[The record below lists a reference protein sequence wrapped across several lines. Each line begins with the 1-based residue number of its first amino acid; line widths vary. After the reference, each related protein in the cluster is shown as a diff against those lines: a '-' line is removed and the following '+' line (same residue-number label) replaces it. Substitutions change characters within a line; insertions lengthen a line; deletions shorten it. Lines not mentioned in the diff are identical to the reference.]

1 MGYRSNIKHKL
12 VLAIA
17 AAQLG
22 VVGVPVFAQDSQEG
36 SGAGQRALE
45 EVVVTARKREESMQS
60 VPIAVTAL
68 DAATL
73 EARQI
78 GAVED
83 LGRAVPNLLTTPA
96 SGSPTN
102 TRIFMRGLG
111 QGESSQP
118 TAESAVGLYI
128 DDVYVARSNG
138 ANIGL
143 YDIERIEVLR
153 GPQGSLYGRNSTT
166 GAIKVVTRKPT
177 AEPDFSLRLSTGELD
192 NIGGKLS
199 GSVAV
204 GSDWA
209 AGVSAMYFE
218 QGGYISR
225 IDSTSGEQQ
234 ETGLNAREYGG
245 VRATLSR
252 LVQDDFSADLSVY
265 YFTDDGD
272 ASYITPMD
280 AATGAPLFDGDLYA
294 TGTSAPQFATADQ
307 FGFSANLAREFGEF
321 TLRSITAYR
330 NVENDNL
337 IDISGRDSWY
347 IDTQVDS
354 AQFSQEIQLLGS
366 AFEQRL
372 DWLAGL
378 YYLSEQSDSLT
389 TNTIS
394 QFIQS
399 TQDYTVETDSQALFG
414 QATWH
419 ASDIID
425 LTLGLRYT
433 RDDKTFDGS
442 TESNII
448 FQNGAN
454 RLRKSFDDV
463 TPKFGVDIQA
473 TDEMMMYASVA
484 KGFKAGGF
492 QGRALNADDQLVPYD
507 AEQVWTYEA
516 GIKSEWL
523 QNRLRFNANYFLNQF
538 KDLQLNSLNIQAG
551 GGTVI
556 QNAAEAEVD
565 GIEME
570 LTYMASDR
578 LFVVANYATA
588 WGDYEELAANVSGVT
603 LDSELP
609 GTPRVNASIGVEH
622 STSFSA
628 GELLWGLDYQHTSEV
643 QPGASTSP
651 LVEVPR
657 LDLFN
662 GFVKFTD
669 AGERWSV
676 GLFGTNL
683 GDKAYHYTGFTFSS
697 FEAVYAASPR
707 LIKAVVDYRF

>member
-1 MGYRSNIKHKL
+1 MSNPSIIKKPLAL
-12 VLAIA
+12 VIA
-17 AAQLG
+17 ALQLG
-22 VVGVPVFAQDSQEG
+22 AVGTAYAQQDQGRSAT
-36 SGAGQRALE
+36 SLE
-45 EVVVTARKREESMQS
+45 EVVVTARKREESLQS

-68 DAATL
+68 DSAAL
-73 EARQI
+73 ESRQI
-78 GAVED
+78 SAVED

-177 AEPDFSLRLSTGELD
+177 GEQDFDLSLSAGELD
-192 NIGGKLS
+192 NKGVRISASAPLS
-199 GSVAV
+199 
-204 GSDWA
+204 SDWA

-218 QGGYISR
+218 QGGYITRRDMESEAK
-225 IDSTSGEQQ
+225 IESD
-234 ETGLNAREYGG
+234 LNAREYGG
-245 VRATLSR
+245 VRTSLSR
-252 LVQDDFSADLSVY
+252 TVQDGFTADLSAY
-265 YFTDDGD
+265 YFTDDGE

-280 AATGAPLFDGDLYA
+280 AETGQPYFNGDFYS
-294 TGTSAPQFATADQ
+294 TGSNLPQFARADQ
-307 FGFSANLAREFGEF
+307 YGASANLSWELGDI
-321 TLRSITAYR
+321 TLRSVTAYR

-337 IDISGRDSWY
+337 IDISGRNSWY
-347 IDTQVDS
+347 IDTEVDS
-354 AQFSQEIQLLGS
+354 SQISQELQLLGS
-366 AFEQRL
+366 AFAERV
-372 DWLAGL
+372 DWIAGV
-378 YYLSEQSDSLT
+378 YLLREESDSLT
-389 TNTIS
+389 TNALGPIL
-394 QFIQS
+394 S

-414 QATWH
+414 QATLH
-419 ASDIID
+419 ASEIVD

-433 RDDKTFDGS
+433 RDDKQFDG
-442 TESNII
+442 TTNSNML
-448 FQNGAN
+448 FENGSN
-454 RLRKSFDDV
+454 RLSETFDDV
-463 TPKFGVDIQA
+463 TPKLGIDVQA
-473 TDEMMMYASVA
+473 TDEMLIYASVA

-492 QGRALNADDQLVPYD
+492 QGRALNAGDQEVLYD

-523 QNRLRFNANYFLNQF
+523 QNRLRLNANYFMNQF
-538 KDLQLNSLNIQAG
+538 EDLQLNSLNPG

-565 GIEME
+565 GIEVE
-570 LTYMASDR
+570 LTYMATDR
-578 LFVVANYATA
+578 LYVVANYATA
-588 WGDYEELAANVSGVT
+588 WGAYKELADNVSGVT

-609 GTPRVNASIGVEH
+609 GTPEVNASIGVEH
-622 STSFSA
+622 SFSFAA

-643 QPGASTSP
+643 QPGASTSA
-651 LVEVPR
+651 LVEVPS

-669 AGERWSV
+669 ADDRWSV

-707 LIKAVVDYRF
+707 MIKAVVDYRF

>member
-1 MGYRSNIKHKL
+1 MSYRSNIKKKL

-22 VVGVPVFAQDSQEG
+22 AAASVAFAEETPQRTE
-36 SGAGQRALE
+36 AGQAALE
-45 EVVVTARKREESMQS
+45 EVVVTARKRAESMQS

-68 DAATL
+68 DAGAL

-78 GAVED
+78 SAVED

-177 AEPDFSLRLSTGELD
+177 AEPDLSLRISTGELD

-218 QGGYISR
+218 QGGYVSR
-225 IDSTSGEQQ
+225 MDAGSGEKL
-234 ETGLNAREYGG
+234 ESGLNARDYGG

-252 LVQDDFSADLSVY
+252 LQQDDFSADLSVY
-265 YFTDDGD
+265 YFTDEGD

-280 AATGAPLFDGDLYA
+280 AATGAPLFDGDIYA
-294 TGTSAPQFATADQ
+294 TGTSKPQFATADQ
-307 FGFSANLAREFGEF
+307 FGFNANLERELGDV

-330 NVENDNL
+330 SVENENL

-347 IDTQVDS
+347 IDTRVDS
-354 AQFSQEIQLLGS
+354 AQLSQELQLLGS

-378 YYLSEQSDSLT
+378 YYLQEDSDSLT

-399 TQDYTVETDSQALFG
+399 TQDYTVETDSHALFG

-419 ASDIID
+419 ASDVVD
-425 LTLGLRYT
+425 LTFGLRYT
-433 RDDKTFDGS
+433 RDDKLFDGS

-454 RLRKSFDDV
+454 RLRKSFEDV
-463 TPKFGVDIQA
+463 TPKLGLDIQA
-473 TDEMMMYASVA
+473 TDEMMVYASVA

-507 AEQVWTYEA
+507 AEQVWTYEV
-516 GIKSEWL
+516 GVKSEWL
-523 QNRLRFNANYFLNQF
+523 QNRLRLNANYFLNQF
-538 KDLQLNSLNIQAG
+538 EDLQLNSLNIQAG

-565 GIEME
+565 GIELEM
-570 LTYMASDR
+570 TYMASDR
-578 LFVVANYATA
+578 LYIVANYATA
-588 WGDYEELAANVSGVT
+588 WGGYESLAANVSGVT

-609 GTPRVNASIGVEH
+609 GTPRVNSSIGVEH
-622 STSFSA
+622 STSFAA

-643 QPGASTSP
+643 QPGASTSA

-662 GFVKFTD
+662 GFIKFTD
-669 AGERWSV
+669 AGERWSL

-683 GDKAYHYTGFTFSS
+683 SDKEYHYTGFTFSS

-707 LIKAVVDYRF
+707 VIKAVVDYRF

>member
-1 MGYRSNIKHKL
+1 MSHRSNLKKKL
-12 VLAIA
+12 ALTIA
-17 AAQLG
+17 ALQFGAAGTAAYAQEA
-22 VVGVPVFAQDSQEG
+22 AQNTVAE
-36 SGAGQRALE
+36 RTALE
-45 EVVVTARKREESMQS
+45 EVVVTARKRAESMQS

-68 DAATL
+68 DASTL

-83 LGRAVPNLLTTPA
+83 LGRAVPNLLTTPS

-118 TAESAVGLYI
+118 TAESAVGLYV

-177 AEPDFSLRLSTGELD
+177 AEPDLSLRISTGELD

-199 GSVAV
+199 GSAAV

-218 QGGYISR
+218 QGGYVSR
-225 IDSTSGEQQ
+225 MDAGSGETL
-234 ETGLNAREYGG
+234 ESGLNARDYGG
-245 VRATLSR
+245 LRATLSR
-252 LVQDDFSADLSVY
+252 IEQGEFTADFSVY
-265 YFTDDGD
+265 YFTDEGD

-280 AATGAPLFDGDLYA
+280 AATRKPLFDGDLYA
-294 TGTSAPQFATADQ
+294 TGTSRAQFATADQ
-307 FGFSANLAREFGEF
+307 FGVSADLGRELGDI
-321 TLRSITAYR
+321 TLRSISAYR
-330 NVENDNL
+330 NVANDNL

-354 AQFSQEIQLLGS
+354 AQFSQEVQLLGS

-378 YYLSEQSDSLT
+378 YYLSEQSDALT

-394 QFIQS
+394 QFIES
-399 TQDYTVETDSQALFG
+399 TQDYTVETDSRALFG

-419 ASDIID
+419 TSETVD

-433 RDDKTFDGS
+433 RDDKLFDGS
-442 TESNII
+442 TESNMI
-448 FQNGAN
+448 FQNGSN
-454 RLRKSFDDV
+454 RLRKTFEDV
-463 TPKFGVDIQA
+463 TPKLGVDIQA
-473 TDEMMMYASVA
+473 SDEMMVYASVA

-516 GIKSEWL
+516 GLKSEWL
-523 QNRLRFNANYFLNQF
+523 QSRLRFNANYFLNQF

-565 GIEME
+565 GVELE
-570 LTYMASDR
+570 LTYLATDR
-578 LFVVANYATA
+578 LFLIANYATA
-588 WGDYEELAANVSGVT
+588 WGGYEELASNVSGVT

-609 GTPRVNASIGVEH
+609 GTPRVNGSIAVEH
-622 STSFSA
+622 STSFAA
-628 GELLWGLDYQHTSEV
+628 GELLWGLDYQHTSET
-643 QPGASTSP
+643 QPGASTSS

-669 AGERWSV
+669 AGERWSL

-683 GDKAYHYTGFTFSS
+683 GNKAYHYTGFTFSS

-707 LIKAVVDYRF
+707 VIKAVVDYRF